1 MSENLLGKPAQN
13 KGFADLYLKASSVPS
28 GLWFNSHFISIMG
41 IVNSALQKFLRF
53 TDNVNALLGL

>member
-1 MSENLLGKPAQN
+1 MSENLPRKPARN
-13 KGFADLYLKASSVPS
+13 KGFADLYLKASSVLS
-28 GLWFNSHFISIMG
+28 GLWFNSYFISIMG